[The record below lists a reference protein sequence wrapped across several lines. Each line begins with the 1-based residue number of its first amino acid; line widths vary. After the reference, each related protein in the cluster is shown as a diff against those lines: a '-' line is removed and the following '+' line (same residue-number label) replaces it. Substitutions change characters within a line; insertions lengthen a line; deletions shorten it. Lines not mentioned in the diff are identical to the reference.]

1 MSSFGLTTLGGLQG
15 GLTLAQG
22 TVSAT
27 QSWFIFFS
35 SLVCWKHRTKVIN
48 QMDFM
53 VTRCHMMS
61 YDVTVA
67 GLAMQQHPWWPAQ
80 QSVSGQ
86 QQQQPGP
93 CHTNAI
99 ISASILPS
107 QRLHQGPNSKVRR
120 RWREVN
126 ESLGPHHVAHLPSHP
141 GPGST
146 RDPSTLAAAPPLGLL
161 SSNLWN
167 EWKSELNNCKYQPQ
181 EITGS

>member
-1 MSSFGLTTLGGLQG
+1 MSSLPFFRTYRLGWAPRWIDPGTRDRYSFHPLCVENILQK
-15 GLTLAQG
+15 
-22 TVSAT
+22 
-27 QSWFIFFS
+27 
-35 SLVCWKHRTKVIN
+35 CTKAIK

-53 VTRCHMMS
+53 VTWCHMMS

-86 QQQQPGP
+86 QQQQPRP

-126 ESLGPHHVAHLPSHP
+126 ESLGPHHVALYLRTLPRDLPGTHPLWQLHLRWVSWVP
-141 GPGST
+141 T
-146 RDPSTLAAAPPLGLL
+146 CET
-161 SSNLWN
+161 N
-167 EWKSELNNCKYQPQ
+167 ESP
-181 EITGS
+181 T

>member
-1 MSSFGLTTLGGLQG
+1 
-15 GLTLAQG
+15 
-22 TVSAT
+22 
-27 QSWFIFFS
+27 
-35 SLVCWKHRTKVIN
+35 
-48 QMDFM
+48 
-53 VTRCHMMS
+53 MMS

-126 ESLGPHHVAHLPSHP
+126 ESLGPHHVAPCHLPEIYP
-141 GPGST
+141 GPIHFGSCT
-146 RDPSTLAAAPPLGLL
+146 SAGSL
-161 SSNLWN
+161 
-167 EWKSELNNCKYQPQ
+167 EFQPVKRMKVRLKQ
-181 EITGS
+181 L